1 MRGICGRRQH
11 QLYDHQAEVQSLV
24 GSGLPQLDKTTREPK
39 QFMAIIT
46 APVLVAD
53 RLATDS
59 SAAAAAMRLMRD
71 PFTLESN
78 TQQKR
83 S

>member
-1 MRGICGRRQH
+1 VRGICGRRQH
-11 QLYDHQAEVQSLV
+11 KLYDYQAEVQSLV
-24 GSGLPQLDKTTREPK
+24 GSGLPWLDKTTREPK

-59 SAAAAAMRLMRD
+59 SAAAAAMRLVRD

>member
-1 MRGICGRRQH
+1 
-11 QLYDHQAEVQSLV
+11 
-24 GSGLPQLDKTTREPK
+24 
-39 QFMAIIT
+39 MAIIT

-59 SAAAAAMRLMRD
+59 SAAAAAMRLVRD